1 MEKEVV
7 HQALHKARGSLR
19 SLPLREA
26 HHVAC
31 LGKPDILRHHN
42 YLPQHI
48 HHALCDQLAPHVQ
61 GQEPRRQH
69 NRDGLWRATGDRPLI
84 FFERASADEAE
95 TQRAVARFC
104 FTFNFGP
111 HSRLRAQAGN
121 GGHAKYGLCP
131 PPPPQRTHT
140 PIPNRFKLS
149 GFS

>member
-1 MEKEVV
+1 MV

-69 NRDGLWRATGDRPLI
+69 NRDGLWRATGDRPPELI
-84 FFERASADEAE
+84 FFERARADETE

-131 PPPPQRTHT
+131 PNAHTHLFPT
-140 PIPNRFKLS
+140 YSQSI
-149 GFS
+149 